1 MTDAN
6 EKIVTKPV
14 QETWNNEKSH
24 HPKTQGPSSL
34 WLPWWFRRYRI
45 CRQSE
50 DPGLIPGWERSPGE
64 GNGYPL
70 PFSSLENP
78 VDRGTWQAIA
88 CGVTESRTWLSDTFI
103 LIYSSR
109 SLLALLAMCNFM
121 YSLYQVLG
129 FREMLYGFF
138 SLLFFPSYFFFSG
151 TVFFT
156 SVGKIFS
163 LLLDSC
169 FYFVI
174 SNKVCILLNG
184 SLFRSLLKAVLISI
198 VSLKSSDNVLLNAK
212 LRLKFPTAG
221 SPESLPFWIFSVLRW

>member
-34 WLPWWFRRYRI
+34 GLPWWFRRYRI

-70 PFSSLENP
+70 PFSSPENP

-103 LIYSSR
+103 LIYSSH

-138 SLLFFPSYFFFSG
+138 SLLFFPSYFFFQVLCFLLVWVKFYLYFLIP
-151 TVFFT
+151 VF
-156 SVGKIFS
+156 
-163 LLLDSC
+163 
-169 FYFVI
+169 
-174 SNKVCILLNG
+174 IL
-184 SLFRSLLKAVLISI
+184 SFLIGCAS
-198 VSLKSSDNVLLNAK
+198 SSMAHSSDL
-212 LRLKFPTAG
+212 
-221 SPESLPFWIFSVLRW
+221 FWRQFLSV